1 MNEMLSDDEQVERI
15 KAWWKANG
23 NSIIAGVVIGLGGFF
38 AWQWWGS
45 YQDKLAGEGAEAYEL
60 FEQAAF
66 GNDAK
71 KTDDAL
77 AQLQS
82 NFGDTSYS
90 QFAAMELARQQVNA
104 GSLEAAEKTLGDLL
118 KQSADSALKP
128 LLETRLARLLVA
140 QKRLDEAGKLLDS
153 IKSDAY
159 AAEIA
164 AIRGEIAF
172 LQGDMSGARAALEE
186 AQQKGSSDENI
197 NYLLEEIG
205 QQESS

>member
-1 MNEMLSDDEQVERI
+1 MNEMLSDDEQVERL

-45 YQDKLAGEGAEAYEL
+45 YQDKLAGEGAEAYET
-60 FEQAAF
+60 FAQVAF
-66 GNDAK
+66 ANDVK

-82 NFGDTSYS
+82 EYGGTSYY

-104 GSLEAAEKTLGDLL
+104 GSLQAAEKTLGSLL
-118 KQSADSALKP
+118 KQSDDSALKP

-140 QKRLDEAGKLLDS
+140 QQRLDEAGKLLDS
-153 IKSDAY
+153 INSDAY
-159 AAEIA
+159 AAETA
-164 AIRGEIAF
+164 AIRGEIAY
-172 LQGDMSGARAALEE
+172 QRGDMAGARAALEE
-186 AQQKGSSDENI
+186 AQQQGSNDENI

-205 QQESS
+205 SQESS

>member
-1 MNEMLSDDEQVERI
+1 MNEILSDDEQVERI

-153 IKSDAY
+153 IKGDAY

-164 AIRGEIAF
+164 VIRGEIAF

-205 QQESS
+205 PQESS

>member
-38 AWQWWGS
+38 AWQGWGS
-45 YQDKLAGEGAEAYEL
+45 YQEKLAGEGAEAYEL
-60 FEQAAF
+60 FAQAAF
-66 GNDAK
+66 DNDAK

-82 NFGDTSYS
+82 NYGDTSYS
-90 QFAAMELARQQVNA
+90 RFAALELARQQVNA
-104 GSLEAAEKTLGDLL
+104 GSLKAAEKTLSNLR
-118 KQSADSALKP
+118 KQSTDSALKP
-128 LLETRLARLLVA
+128 LLEIRFARLLVA

-153 IKSDAY
+153 INSDAY
-159 AAEIA
+159 AAETA
-164 AIRGEIAF
+164 AIRGEIAYQ
-172 LQGDMSGARAALEE
+172 QGDMSGARAALEE
-186 AQQKGSSDENI
+186 AQQKGSNDENI

-205 QQESS
+205 AQESS

>member
-1 MNEMLSDDEQVERI
+1 MNEILSDDEQVERI

-90 QFAAMELARQQVNA
+90 RFAAMELARQQVNA

-153 IKSDAY
+153 IKGDAY

-164 AIRGEIAF
+164 VIRGEIAF

-205 QQESS
+205 PQESS

>member
-1 MNEMLSDDEQVERI
+1 MNEILSDDEQVERL

-38 AWQWWGS
+38 AWQWWGG
-45 YQDKLAGEGAEAYEL
+45 YQDKLAGEGAEAYEV
-60 FEQAAF
+60 FAQTAF

-82 NFGDTSYS
+82 NYGDSSYY

-104 GSLEAAEKTLGDLL
+104 GSLEAAEKTVENLL

-128 LLETRLARLLVA
+128 LLETRLARILVA
-140 QKRLDEAGKLLDS
+140 QNQLEKAGKLLDS
-153 IKSDAY
+153 ISSDAY
-159 AAEIA
+159 AAETA
-164 AIRGEIAF
+164 AIRGEIAYQ
-172 LQGDMSGARAALEE
+172 QGDMAGARAALEE
-186 AQQKGSSDENI
+186 AQQKGSTDENI

-205 QQESS
+205 SQESS

>member
-60 FEQAAF
+60 FAQTAF
-66 GNDAK
+66 ANEAK

-82 NFGDTSYS
+82 HYGDTSYY
-90 QFAAMELARQQVNA
+90 QFAALELARQQVNA
-104 GSLEAAEKTLGDLL
+104 GSLEAAEKTLGNLL

-140 QKRLDEAGKLLDS
+140 QKRLDEASKLLDS
-153 IKSDAY
+153 INSDAY
-159 AAEIA
+159 AAETA
-164 AIRGEIAF
+164 AIRGEIAY

-186 AQQKGSSDENI
+186 AQQKGGNDENI
-197 NYLLEEIG
+197 NYLLEEIRLR
-205 QQESS
+205 ESS

>member
-1 MNEMLSDDEQVERI
+1 MNEILSDDEQVERI

-38 AWQWWGS
+38 AWQWWGG

-90 QFAAMELARQQVNA
+90 RFAAMELARQQVNA
-104 GSLEAAEKTLGDLL
+104 GSLEAAEKTLGNLL
-118 KQSADSALKP
+118 KQSTDSALKP

-205 QQESS
+205 LQESS

>member
-38 AWQWWGS
+38 AWQGWGN

-60 FEQAAF
+60 FAQTAF

-82 NFGDTSYS
+82 NFGDSSYF
-90 QFAAMELARQQVNA
+90 QFAAMELARQQVNS
-104 GSLEAAEKTLGDLL
+104 GSLEAAEKTLGNLL
-118 KQSADSALKP
+118 KQSTDSALKP

-153 IKSDAY
+153 INSDAY

-164 AIRGEIAF
+164 AIRGQIAYQ
-172 LQGDMSGARAALEE
+172 QGDMSGARAALEE
-186 AQQKGSSDENI
+186 ARQKGNSDENI
-197 NYLLEEIG
+197 NFLLEEIG
-205 QQESS
+205 TQESS

>member
-1 MNEMLSDDEQVERI
+1 MNEMLSDDEQVERL

-38 AWQWWGS
+38 AWQWWGG
-45 YQDKLAGEGAEAYEL
+45 YQDKLAGEGAEAYET
-60 FEQAAF
+60 FAQVAF
-66 GNDAK
+66 ANDVK

-82 NFGDTSYS
+82 EYGSTSYY

-104 GSLEAAEKTLGDLL
+104 GSLQAAEKTLGSLL
-118 KQSADSALKP
+118 KQSDDSALKP

-153 IKSDAY
+153 INSDAY
-159 AAEIA
+159 AAETA
-164 AIRGEIAF
+164 AIRGEIAY
-172 LQGDMSGARAALEE
+172 QRGDMAGARAALEE
-186 AQQKGSSDENI
+186 AQQKGSNDENI

-205 QQESS
+205 SQESS

>member
-1 MNEMLSDDEQVERI
+1 MNGMLSDDEQVERL

-45 YQDKLAGEGAEAYEL
+45 YQDKLAGEGAEAYET
-60 FEQAAF
+60 FAQVAF
-66 GNDAK
+66 ANDVK

-82 NFGDTSYS
+82 EYGGTSYY

-104 GSLEAAEKTLGDLL
+104 GSLQAAEKTLGSLL
-118 KQSADSALKP
+118 KQSDDSALKP

-140 QKRLDEAGKLLDS
+140 QQRLDEAGKLLDS
-153 IKSDAY
+153 INSDAY
-159 AAEIA
+159 AAETA
-164 AIRGEIAF
+164 AIRGEIAY
-172 LQGDMSGARAALEE
+172 QRGDMAGARAALEE
-186 AQQKGSSDENI
+186 AQQQGSNDENI

-205 QQESS
+205 SQESS

>member
-38 AWQWWGS
+38 AWQWWGG
-45 YQDKLAGEGAEAYEL
+45 YQDKLAGEGAMAYES
-60 FEQAAF
+60 FAQVAVA
-66 GNDAK
+66 NDTH

-82 NFGDTSYS
+82 EYGDTSYY

-104 GSLEAAEKTLGDLL
+104 GTLEAAEKTLGKLL
-118 KQSADSALKP
+118 KESGDSALKP
-128 LLETRLARLLVA
+128 LLETRIARLLVA
-140 QKRLDEAGKLLDS
+140 QKRLDEAEKLLDS
-153 IKSDAY
+153 IDSDAF
-159 AAEIA
+159 AAETA

-172 LQGDMSGARAALEE
+172 LQGDMTRARAALLE
-186 AQQKGSSDENI
+186 AQQKGSNDENI

-205 QQESS
+205 PQESS

>member
-38 AWQWWGS
+38 AWQGWGS
-45 YQDKLAGEGAEAYEL
+45 YQEKLAGEGAEAYEL
-60 FEQAAF
+60 FAQAAF
-66 GNDAK
+66 DNDAK

-82 NFGDTSYS
+82 NYGDTSYS
-90 QFAAMELARQQVNA
+90 RFAALELARQQVNA
-104 GSLEAAEKTLGDLL
+104 GSLKAAEKTLSNLRN
-118 KQSADSALKP
+118 QSTDSALKP
-128 LLETRLARLLVA
+128 LLEIRFARLLVA

-153 IKSDAY
+153 INSDAY
-159 AAEIA
+159 AAETA
-164 AIRGEIAF
+164 AIRGEIAYQ
-172 LQGDMSGARAALEE
+172 QGDMSGARAALEE
-186 AQQKGSSDENI
+186 AQQKGSNDENI

-205 QQESS
+205 AQESS

>member
-60 FEQAAF
+60 FAQTAF
-66 GNDAK
+66 ANEAK

-82 NFGDTSYS
+82 NYGDTSYY
-90 QFAAMELARQQVNA
+90 QFAALKLARQQVNA
-104 GSLEAAEKTLGDLL
+104 GSLEAAEKTLGNLL
-118 KQSADSALKP
+118 KQSPDSALKP

-140 QKRLDEAGKLLDS
+140 QKRLDEASKLLDS
-153 IKSDAY
+153 INSDAY
-159 AAEIA
+159 AAETA
-164 AIRGEIAF
+164 AIRGEIAY

-186 AQQKGSSDENI
+186 AQQKGGNDENI
-197 NYLLEEIG
+197 NYLLEEIRLR
-205 QQESS
+205 ESS

>member
-38 AWQWWGS
+38 AWQWWGG

-60 FEQAAF
+60 FAQAAF
-66 GNDAK
+66 VNEAK

-82 NFGDTSYS
+82 NYGDTSYY
-90 QFAAMELARQQVNA
+90 QFAALELARQQVNA
-104 GSLEAAEKTLGDLL
+104 GSLEAAEKTLGNLL

-140 QKRLDEAGKLLDS
+140 QKRLDEAGKLLNS
-153 IKSDAY
+153 INSDAY
-159 AAEIA
+159 AAETA
-164 AIRGEIAF
+164 AIRGEIAY
-172 LQGDMSGARAALEE
+172 LQGDMAAARAALEE
-186 AQQKGSSDENI
+186 AQQKGGNDENI

-205 QQESS
+205 SQESS

>member
-1 MNEMLSDDEQVERI
+1 MNEILSDDEQIERI

-38 AWQWWGS
+38 AWQWWGG

-60 FEQAAF
+60 FAQAAF
-66 GNDAK
+66 ESDVK

-82 NFGDTSYS
+82 SFGDTSYS

-104 GSLEAAEKTLGDLL
+104 GSLEAAEKTLGNLL

-128 LLETRLARLLVA
+128 LLETRLARLMVA
-140 QKRLDEAGKLLDS
+140 QKRLDDAAKLLDS
-153 IKSDAY
+153 INSDAY
-159 AAEIA
+159 AAQTA
-164 AIRGEIAF
+164 AIRGEIAY
-172 LQGDMSGARAALEE
+172 LQGDMAAARAALEE
-186 AQQKGSSDENI
+186 AQQKGGNDENI
-197 NYLLEEIG
+197 NYLLQEIG
-205 QQESS
+205 SQESS

>member
-15 KAWWKANG
+15 KTWWKANG

-38 AWQWWGS
+38 AWQGWGS

-60 FEQAAF
+60 FAQTAF
-66 GNDAK
+66 GSDVK

-82 NFGDTSYS
+82 NFGDSSYF
-90 QFAAMELARQQVNA
+90 QFAAMELARQQVNS
-104 GSLEAAEKTLGDLL
+104 GSLEAAEKTLGNLL

-153 IKSDAY
+153 INSDAY

-164 AIRGEIAF
+164 AIRGQIAYQ
-172 LQGDMSGARAALEE
+172 QGDMSGARAALEE
-186 AQQKGSSDENI
+186 ARQKGNSDESI

-205 QQESS
+205 TQESS

>member
-1 MNEMLSDDEQVERI
+1 MNEILSDDEQVERI

-90 QFAAMELARQQVNA
+90 RFAAMELARQQVNA

-205 QQESS
+205 PQESS

>member
-1 MNEMLSDDEQVERI
+1 MNEILSDDEQVERI

-90 QFAAMELARQQVNA
+90 QFAAMELARQQVSA
-104 GSLEAAEKTLGDLL
+104 GSLEAAEKTLGNLL
-118 KQSADSALKP
+118 KQSTDSALNP

>member
-23 NSIIAGVVIGLGGFF
+23 ASIIAGVVIGLGGFF

-45 YQDKLAGEGAEAYEL
+45 YQDKLAGEGAEAYET
-60 FEQAAF
+60 FAQIAF
-66 GNDAK
+66 ANEAK

-82 NFGDTSYS
+82 NYGDTSYY
-90 QFAAMELARQQVNA
+90 QFAALELARQQVNA
-104 GSLEAAEKTLGDLL
+104 GSLQKAEKTLGDLL

-140 QKRLDEAGKLLDS
+140 QKRLDEAGKLLDA
-153 IKSDAY
+153 INSDAY
-159 AAEIA
+159 AAETA
-164 AIRGEIAF
+164 AIRGEIAY
-172 LQGDMSGARAALEE
+172 LQGDMAGARAALEE
-186 AQQKGSSDENI
+186 AQQKGSNDENI

-205 QQESS
+205 SQESS

>member
-1 MNEMLSDDEQVERI
+1 MNEILSDDEQVERI

-205 QQESS
+205 PQESS

>member
-1 MNEMLSDDEQVERI
+1 MNEMLSDDEQVERL

-45 YQDKLAGEGAEAYEL
+45 YQDKLAGEGAEAYET
-60 FEQAAF
+60 FAQVAF
-66 GNDAK
+66 ANDVK

-82 NFGDTSYS
+82 EYGGTSYY

-104 GSLEAAEKTLGDLL
+104 GSLQAAEKTLGSLL
-118 KQSADSALKP
+118 KQSDDSALKP

-153 IKSDAY
+153 INSDAY
-159 AAEIA
+159 AAETA
-164 AIRGEIAF
+164 AIRGEIAY
-172 LQGDMSGARAALEE
+172 QRGDMAGARAALEE
-186 AQQKGSSDENI
+186 AQQKGSNDENI

-205 QQESS
+205 SQESS

>member
-60 FEQAAF
+60 FAQTAF
-66 GNDAK
+66 ANEAK

-82 NFGDTSYS
+82 NYGDTSYY
-90 QFAAMELARQQVNA
+90 QFAALKLARQQVNA
-104 GSLEAAEKTLGDLL
+104 GSLEAAEKTLGNLL

-140 QKRLDEAGKLLDS
+140 QKRLDEASKLLDS
-153 IKSDAY
+153 INSDAY
-159 AAEIA
+159 AAETA
-164 AIRGEIAF
+164 AIRGEIAY

-186 AQQKGSSDENI
+186 AQQKGGNDENI
-197 NYLLEEIG
+197 NYLLEEIRLR
-205 QQESS
+205 ESS

>member
-1 MNEMLSDDEQVERI
+1 MNEMLSDDEQVERL

-38 AWQWWGS
+38 AWQWWGG
-45 YQDKLAGEGAEAYEL
+45 YQDTLAGEGAEAYET
-60 FEQAAF
+60 FAQVAF
-66 GNDAK
+66 ANDVK

-82 NFGDTSYS
+82 EYGSTSYY

-104 GSLEAAEKTLGDLL
+104 GSLQAAEKTLGSLL
-118 KQSADSALKP
+118 KQSDDSALKP

-153 IKSDAY
+153 INSDAY
-159 AAEIA
+159 AAETA
-164 AIRGEIAF
+164 AIRGEIAY
-172 LQGDMSGARAALEE
+172 QRGDMAGARAALEE
-186 AQQKGSSDENI
+186 AQQKGSNDENI

-205 QQESS
+205 SQESS